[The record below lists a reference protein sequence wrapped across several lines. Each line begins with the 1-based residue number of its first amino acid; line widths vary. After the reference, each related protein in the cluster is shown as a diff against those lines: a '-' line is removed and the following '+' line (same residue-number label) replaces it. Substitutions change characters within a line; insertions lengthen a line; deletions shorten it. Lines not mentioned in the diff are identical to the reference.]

1 MVEEYRKV
9 HPDSQMSI
17 IYESRKDWYEYE
29 WLKVEQD
36 IRSGI
41 FSDFIERGN
50 CMIQHYDGSTQLIE
64 HSQLALQTYDDIIVD
79 TIHHKIYLPWH
90 KLTSKD
96 LHTQTS
102 TSEILEIALQH
113 LDTDIPNTKLPV
125 GAYAKNKN
133 DMTAKIIIPLKKL
146 IEKYCDKDLMFTC
159 SGSLSSFSIRLS
171 PGKVKFGIVKKLS

>member
-1 MVEEYRKV
+1 
-9 HPDSQMSI
+9 
-17 IYESRKDWYEYE
+17 
-29 WLKVEQD
+29 
-36 IRSGI
+36 
-41 FSDFIERGN
+41 
-50 CMIQHYDGSTQLIE
+50 MIQHYDGSTQLIE
-64 HSQLALQTYDDIIVD
+64 HSQIALQTYDDIIVD

-102 TSEILEIALQH
+102 TSEILEIALQK
-113 LDTDIPNTKLPV
+113 LDTDIPNTQLPV

-159 SGSLSSFSIRLS
+159 SGSLTGFSIRLS
-171 PGKVKFGIVKKLS
+171 PGKVRFGIVKKLP